1 MAHLSN
7 CGITLQHKILSQQ
20 VIGKSYDFSIE
31 RNRNMNLEST
41 YIFKNYLQLSS
52 ITNNN
57 FLNESC
63 FITVYIG
70 SNYDVGN
77 SILLSNNETIITNY
91 RKDIN
96 ECFTTEQ
103 IFYCDGVSIV
113 FFSILCNFLSI
124 LVIIFYYVEK
134 CEKNH
139 RKYSEINN
147 TTDEELCID
156 IINEKDNQ
164 INNSSSVDNII
175 EDENNNI
182 IDKNVN
188 EEEKETLIIKT
199 KIE

>member
-70 SNYDVGN
+70 SNYDVSN
-77 SILLSNNETIITNY
+77 SILL
-91 RKDIN
+91 
-96 ECFTTEQ
+96 
-103 IFYCDGVSIV
+103 
-113 FFSILCNFLSI
+113 
-124 LVIIFYYVEK
+124 
-134 CEKNH
+134 
-139 RKYSEINN
+139 
-147 TTDEELCID
+147 
-156 IINEKDNQ
+156 
-164 INNSSSVDNII
+164 
-175 EDENNNI
+175 
-182 IDKNVN
+182 
-188 EEEKETLIIKT
+188 
-199 KIE
+199 